1 MTMHAHFPTT
11 FPSNCAIQIDE
22 AGHAGN
28 VGTASNLHRLYRS
41 AAMAFQVYIRDE
53 SARHGAR

>member
-1 MTMHAHFPTT
+1 MTHFPTT
-11 FPSNCAIQIDE
+11 SARMCAIQIDE
-22 AGHAGN
+22 AGGATNAHP
-28 VGTASNLHRLYRS
+28 ASNLHRLLRS